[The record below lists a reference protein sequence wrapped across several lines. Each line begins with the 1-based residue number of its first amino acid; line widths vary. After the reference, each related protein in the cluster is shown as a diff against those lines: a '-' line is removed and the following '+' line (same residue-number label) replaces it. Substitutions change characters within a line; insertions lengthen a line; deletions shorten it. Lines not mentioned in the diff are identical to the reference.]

1 MKLSLIAICA
11 VAYPAAAYIW
21 AQILFNNNNTI
32 TIIEEETTEETE
44 V

>member
-21 AQILFNNNNTI
+21 AQVLLNNPNK
-32 TIIEEETTEETE
+32 EYFDDEL
-44 V
+44 

>member
-11 VAYPAAAYIW
+11 IAYPAGAYIW
-21 AQILFNNNNTI
+21 AQILSNNNNTI
-32 TIIEEETTEETE
+32 IIEETTEETD